1 MKLLPGRK
9 ACRAGDV
16 VALKSGSPTMT
27 VNWAGAVVFAPGR
40 WTICQWFDDA
50 GELRQEMFC
59 ETMLERVT
67 SALAA

>member
-1 MKLLPGRK
+1 MKLLPGRT

-16 VALKSGSPTMT
+16 VALKSGSPEMT
-27 VNWAGAVVFAPGR
+27 VNWAGPVVFAPGT
-40 WTICQWFDDA
+40 WTICQWFDDT

-59 ETMLERVT
+59 ETMLERVP